1 MNYRIWRSARSRF
14 GSEQL
19 PGGENDETLTALSA
33 YTDDELK
40 KIADAGFNAIWLH
53 GILHHLACS

>member
-19 PGGENDETLTALSA
+19 PGGEHDETLTALAA

-40 KIADAGFNAIWLH
+40 KIADAGFNAI
-53 GILHHLACS
+53 